1 MADMTAKPTS
11 ELLYLDDLR
20 VGRRFTSGTHAL
32 DERQIVAFATA
43 FEAINERGITDGR

>member
-1 MADMTAKPTS
+1 MTDTTGD
-11 ELLYLDDLR
+11 LLFLDDLR

-32 DERQIVAFATA
+32 GPRQIKAFANE